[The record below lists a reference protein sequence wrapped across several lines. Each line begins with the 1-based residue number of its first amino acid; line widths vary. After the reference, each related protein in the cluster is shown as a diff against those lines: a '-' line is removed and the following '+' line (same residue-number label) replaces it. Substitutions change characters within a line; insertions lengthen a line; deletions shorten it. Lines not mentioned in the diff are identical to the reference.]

1 MLKIKAK
8 TVLLTTMDRETNHLL
23 YPYISAI
30 NDIFIREISLASEI
44 HTIINSESLKEF
56 LIPEMY
62 LENLS
67 DNIVILEWWVAE
79 NDTSSEMRDEYQ
91 TGILQKSQ
99 MVEYRF
105 SLYQGSDGLSRVID
119 RGTLPSGNILLNL
132 DERNRIINNL
142 VDYLHE

>member
-8 TVLLTTMDRETNHLL
+8 TVLLTTMDMETNHLL
-23 YPYISAI
+23 YPYVIAM
-30 NDIFIREISLASEI
+30 NDVIIREILQTIEI
-44 HTIINSESLKEF
+44 HSIKNNQNLNYLF
-56 LIPEMY
+56 IPEIAK
-62 LENLS
+62 ENSS
-67 DNIVILEWWVAE
+67 DNVIILEWWI
-79 NDTSSEMRDEYQ
+79 SETDS
-91 TGILQKSQ
+91 L
-99 MVEYRF
+99 VEYRF